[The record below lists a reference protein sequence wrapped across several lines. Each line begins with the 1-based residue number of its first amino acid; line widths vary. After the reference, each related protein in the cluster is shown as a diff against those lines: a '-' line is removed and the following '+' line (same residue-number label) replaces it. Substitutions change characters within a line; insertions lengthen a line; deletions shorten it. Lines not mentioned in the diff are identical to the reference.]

1 MTTALHGAAFV
12 ADLSDNTNLFG
23 VPPAAARAL
32 AGAAE
37 LAPRYP
43 SPLAD
48 RLRGALAAYAGIT
61 AECIV
66 TGCGSDDLLDCAFR
80 AFGAPGD
87 RVAHPAPTFSMVPL
101 LAEAN
106 RLCPFAV
113 PLDPGGD
120 PDAPALLASGARI
133 VYLCSPN
140 NPTGAAA
147 SARVL
152 QRVAERAPGLVIVD
166 RAYAE
171 FEARGPAPALP
182 VRAGVLEIRTLSK
195 AFGLAGL
202 RVGWG
207 VSDPATVRAIER
219 VRGPYKVGSIAE
231 RAAVAA
237 LEEDCGWMA
246 DTVRAALASRAR
258 LAAGLAAVGLA
269 PLASDANFVLV
280 PVPDAEA
287 CAAALARRG
296 VRVRPFA
303 RLEGIG
309 DAIRI
314 TTGPDP
320 AISALLAALPA
331 ALAESAPGAPG
342 AGVRGGPP

>member
-1 MTTALHGAAFV
+1 MTTAFPGAAPV

-32 AGAAE
+32 AGAAD

-43 SPLAD
+43 SPQAD
-48 RLRGALAAYAGIT
+48 RLRAALAAYAGVP
-61 AECIV
+61 AECVV
-66 TGCGSDDLLDCAFR
+66 TGCGSDDVLDCAFR

-87 RVAHPAPTFSMVPL
+87 RVAHAAPTFSMIPL

-106 RLCPFAV
+106 RLRPRAV
-113 PLDPGGD
+113 PLAPGGD
-120 PDAPALLASGARI
+120 HDADALLASGARI

-140 NPTGAAA
+140 NPTGGAA
-147 SARVL
+147 SAGTL
-152 QRVAERAPGLVIVD
+152 ARVAERAPGLVVVD

-171 FEARGPAPALP
+171 FEAGGEAPALP
-182 VRAGVLEIRTLSK
+182 VRAGVLEVRTLSK

-207 VSDPATVRAIER
+207 VSDPATVRALER

-237 LEEDCGWMA
+237 LEEDRAWMA
-246 DTVRAALASRAR
+246 ATARAALASRAR
-258 LAAGLAAVGLA
+258 LAAGLAALGRA
-269 PLASDANFVLV
+269 PLPSQANFVLV

-303 RLEGIG
+303 RLAGIG
-309 DAIRI
+309 DAIRV
-314 TTGPDP
+314 TAGPDP
-320 AISALLAALPA
+320 AVAALLAALPA
-331 ALAESAPGAPG
+331 ALEESAPRPPG
-342 AGVRGGPP
+342 AGARGGMP